1 MNFEAIIGLELH
13 IEMKTKSKM
22 FSSAPVSFGSLPNTN
37 VGLEDIAFPGSMPL
51 VNKQAVINAIR
62 VANVLHMSID
72 NELWFDRKN
81 YFYSD
86 LPRGYQITQYK
97 RPLGL
102 NGYLDIDTPNGT
114 KQISLERLHIEE
126 DTCKQIHTKDK
137 TYLDYNRSGIPLLEI
152 VTKPDLRSGEE
163 AMLFIEK
170 IRSIVSF
177 LEVSDG
183 RMEEGSLR
191 CDINVSIRPI
201 GFDRFCSK
209 AEIKNVNTLNNVKS
223 AIDFEIKRQQRLL
236 LIGLSVKQETRRF
249 DELTRETISMRNKT
263 DAIDYKYFTES
274 NIPPIK
280 LSKEFIK
287 EAIDSSNEL
296 AEQKYQRY
304 LKLSLSE
311 YDARL
316 LTSDKNRCDYF
327 DETLKYCSSPK
338 LVANWL
344 LVDIQSILNKNNISI
359 KDFQVSPQRLGELI
373 VNIEK
378 GVISNKQAREIFNVM
393 LKDESGVA
401 AIIKRLN
408 ITNIGD
414 EKYLLDIIKNI
425 LNNNLQL
432 IIDYKNGKDKAV
444 GFVIGQV
451 MNITQGKANPKI
463 TSELVKKELMER

>member
-22 FSSAPVSFGSLPNTN
+22 FSSAPVSFGDIPNTN
-37 VGLEDIAFPGSMPL
+37 VALEDMAFPGSMPL
-51 VNKQAVINAIR
+51 VNKQAVVNAIR
-62 VANVLHMSID
+62 VAHALHMTID

-102 NGYLDIDTPNGT
+102 NGYLDIDTPNGV
-114 KQISLERLHIEE
+114 KHISLERLHIEE

-152 VTKPDLRSGEE
+152 VTKPDLRSSEE

-201 GFDRFCSK
+201 GFNRFGSK
-209 AEIKNVNTLNNVKS
+209 AEIKNVNTLTNVKS
-223 AIDFEIKRQQRLL
+223 AIDFEIKRQQKLL
-236 LIGLSVKQETRRF
+236 LVGLSVKQETRRF
-249 DELTRETISMRNKT
+249 DELTRETVSMRNKT

-274 NIPPIK
+274 NIPPIR
-280 LSKEFIK
+280 LSNEFIK
-287 EAIDSSNEL
+287 TAIESSNEL
-296 AEQKYQRY
+296 AEQKYHRY
-304 LKLSLSE
+304 LKLGLSE

-327 DETLKYCSSPK
+327 DEALKYCSSPK
-338 LVANWL
+338 LIANWL

-359 KDFQVSPQRLGELI
+359 KTFQINPQRLGDLI
-373 VNIEK
+373 VKIEE
-378 GVISNKQAREIFNVM
+378 GIITNKQAREIFNVM
-393 LKDESGVA
+393 LKDDSDVET
-401 AIIKRLN
+401 IIKQLN
-408 ITNIGD
+408 ITNISD

-425 LNNNLQL
+425 LNNNPQL
-432 IIDYKNGKDKAV
+432 IIDYKNGKDKTV

-451 MNITQGKANPKI
+451 MNITNGKANPKI

>member
-22 FSSAPVSFGSLPNTN
+22 FSSASVSFGDLPNTN
-37 VGLEDIAFPGSMPL
+37 VGLEDMAFPGSLPL
-51 VNKQAVINAIR
+51 VNKQAVVNAIR
-62 VANVLHMSID
+62 VASALHMTID
-72 NELWFDRKN
+72 DELWFDRKN

-102 NGYLDIDTPNGT
+102 NGYLDIDTPYGV
-114 KQISLERLHIEE
+114 KHISLERLHIEE

-137 TYLDYNRSGIPLLEI
+137 TYIDYNRSGIPLLEI
-152 VTKPDLRSGEE
+152 VTKPDLRSSEE

-177 LEVSDG
+177 LDVSDG

-201 GFDRFCSK
+201 GFDRFGSK
-209 AEIKNVNTLNNVKS
+209 AEIKNVNTLNNVKQ
-223 AIDFEIKRQQRLL
+223 AIDFEIKRQHKLL
-236 LIGLSVKQETRRF
+236 LTGLSVKQETRRF
-249 DELTRETISMRNKT
+249 DELTHETISMRNKT

-280 LSKEFIK
+280 LSKEFINA
-287 EAIDSSNEL
+287 AIESSNEL
-296 AEQKYQRY
+296 AEDKYQRY
-304 LKLSLSE
+304 LKLGLSE

-327 DETLKYCSSPK
+327 DKTLMYCSSPK
-338 LVANWL
+338 LIANWV
-344 LVDIQSILNKNNISI
+344 LVDIQSILKKTNTSI
-359 KDFQVSPQRLGELI
+359 KDFSISPQRLAELI
-373 VNIEK
+373 VYIET
-378 GVISNKQAREIFNVM
+378 GVLSNKQAREVFDIM
-393 LKDESGVA
+393 LKDDRSVDI
-401 AIIKRLN
+401 IIKKLN
-408 ITNIGD
+408 ITNIID
-414 EKYLLDIIKNI
+414 EKYISDAIKNI
-425 LNNNLQL
+425 LNNNPQL

-444 GFVIGQV
+444 SFVIGQV
-451 MNITQGKANPKI
+451 MKITEGKANPKI
-463 TSELVKKELMER
+463 TSELVKKELMEK